1 MSATTIPTWMPP
13 CDWVATSPLCAAS
26 YFLGQS
32 DFCCHLNLERITLC
46 ATARVRC
53 REGEGSETWWPRE
66 KEYSRREYPS
76 EPAPWDRELFEVF
89 LDRDFVTQGV
99 FHDPTI
105 FDTTIF
111 LTPRFF

>member
-66 KEYSRREYPS
+66 KEGNIPPS
-76 EPAPWDRELFEVF
+76 PRSGIGN
-89 LDRDFVTQGV
+89 FVTQGV